1 MEAFLLEGDKMK
13 EIVSE
18 LLTYFIIYSFLGWI
32 MESIFRSIIEK
43 KVINTGF
50 LIGPICPIYGFGACI
65 MFLFLGNL
73 KNNTILLFLI
83 SFTVLTLWEY
93 IVGVLLEK
101 IFNTKYW
108 DYSDHKF
115 NFQGRICLTNSIYWG
130 ILGILFI
137 KFIHPFVQNILGKID
152 IKLLNF
158 IIIIATITFIVDIIV
173 SIIKVKNIKVNLQ
186 KVEKLN
192 KEIKEKLKEVKLKA
206 KETNQDVEKLEVI
219 ENLQKL
225 VEKLKKQRNK
235 TIIRLYKNVY
245 RLKRAFPA
253 IDTKEFREILNK
265 KIEINKLKN
274 LKKSRKTKK
283 VQNTLEKH

>member
-1 MEAFLLEGDKMK
+1 MK
-13 EIVSE
+13 EIISE

-73 KNNTILLFLI
+73 KDNIILLFLI
-83 SFTVLTLWEY
+83 SCTLLTLWEY

-137 KFIHPFVQNILGKID
+137 KFIHPFVQNMLGGID
-152 IKLLNF
+152 SKLLNF
-158 IIIIATITFIVDIIV
+158 IIMIASITFIVDIIV
-173 SIIKVKNIKVNLQ
+173 SIIKVKNIKVNLE

-206 KETNQDVEKLEVI
+206 KETNQDIEKLEVV

-225 VEKLKKQRNK
+225 VDKLKKQRNK

-265 KIEINKLKN
+265 KIEINKLKEF
-274 LKKSRKTKK
+274 KKLGKTKK
-283 VQNTLEKH
+283 VKNTLEKH